1 MTATRG
7 TTNRNER
14 GNAEDRRR
22 RREWLL
28 KTYEADVVVIHWL
41 RPSCGN
47 QVVSL
52 VQPSALGM
60 QPISASGVLT
70 APTCRCYRCGK
81 PLWLSGVVG
90 GVEFEGTLTVD
101 RIKPHKKGGTY
112 ARTNIRPAC
121 AACNSETGGALA
133 SRKGKKS

>member
-1 MTATRG
+1 VTATRG

-52 VQPSALGM
+52 VPLHPSVST
-60 QPISASGVLT
+60 SAPNVIV